1 MGISIRATSREATRE
16 KVTVR
21 AWSRKSCPATPSTKT
36 MGTKTQI
43 VVRVAAITAE
53 PTSPAPRR
61 AASRGGRPCSR

>member
-1 MGISIRATSREATRE
+1 MGISISATRRAAARE
-16 KVTVR
+16 KVTVS

-43 VVRVAAITAE
+43 VVRVAAITAD

-61 AASRGGRPCSR
+61 AASSAERPCSR